1 MLYND
6 VIGYF
11 DGNHMVAFSLVNN
24 YAAER
29 SVYAMQFA
37 WDYAKPELKLGHL
50 SLRSEC
56 AYYKELG
63 YEYYYLGEAHK
74 YKSELKGFEI
84 L

>member
-1 MLYND
+1 
-6 VIGYF
+6 
-11 DGNHMVAFSLVNN
+11 
-24 YAAER
+24 
-29 SVYAMQFA
+29 MQFA

-56 AYYKELG
+56 AYYKDLG